1 MAIDVQYRGD
11 NDDSGPSDGVWFD
24 VDLQDHPKKMVHV
37 YEDFT
42 GISDLA
48 LVGTTELITDLV
60 GGGVNIKASSDAV
73 DSRFAFK
80 LADNKDLTFEAR
92 VKPVSAAAFNCG
104 LQDTGGTSR
113 ITFEVAANSA
123 VLHHDNAV
131 ADDIIATQAIDAATW
146 VKLGFRVRGSG
157 DDTEFTGYA
166 DGVKIASAKLGDM
179 TAAAVAST
187 IMKVSIVSS
196 DTPDIAVD
204 WVRVAQLR

>member
-24 VDLQDHPKKMVHV
+24 VDLQDHPKKMVHI

-48 LVGTTELITDLV
+48 LVGATEVIELL
-60 GGGVNIKASSDAV
+60 GGGVNLPGAADAV
-73 DSRFAFK
+73 DSRFSFV
-80 LADNKDLTFEAR
+80 LANDKDLTFEAR
-92 VKPVSAAAFNCG
+92 VKPVTAAIFRCG
-104 LQDTGGTSR
+104 LEDSAGTSR

-123 VLHHDNAV
+123 VLHHDNAA
-131 ADDIIATQAIDAATW
+131 ADDIIATQTIAAATW
-146 VKLGFRVRGSG
+146 VKLGIRVRGSG

-166 DGVKIASAKLGDM
+166 DGVKIAAAKLGDM
-179 TAAAVAST
+179 DAASVAST
-187 IMKVSIVSS
+187 VMKLSVVSAG
-196 DTPDIAVD
+196 TPDVAID

>member
-11 NDDSGPSDGVWFD
+11 NDDTGPSDGVWFD
-24 VDLQDHPKKMVHV
+24 VDLQDHPKKMVHI

-42 GISDLA
+42 AISDLA
-48 LVGTTELITDLV
+48 LVGATEVIELL
-60 GGGVNIKASSDAV
+60 GGGVNLPGAADAV
-73 DSRFAFK
+73 DSRNSFV
-80 LADNKDLTFEAR
+80 LANDKDLTFEAR
-92 VKPVSAAAFNCG
+92 VKPVTAAIFRCG
-104 LQDTGGTSR
+104 LEDADASDR

-123 VLHHDNAV
+123 VLHHDNAA
-131 ADDIIATQAIDAATW
+131 ADEVIATQAITAATW

-187 IMKVSIVSS
+187 VMKLSIVSAG
-196 DTPDIAVD
+196 TPDVAID